1 MSYKSIAILNKKNRK
16 QPSGGVLSGSK
27 ISITFEFK
35 DILPDLLRLDRIDLV
50 DEMIDLLGEW
60 NKNHLDLFLKSNNEY
75 LVM

>member
-1 MSYKSIAILNKKNRK
+1 MNEKNRK
-16 QPSGGVLSGSK
+16 QPSGGALSRSR